1 MRLLLTAALVGAL
14 GLSAC
19 STGDP
24 EAAPSDPTAPSSSS
38 PSSSSSS
45 SEPTAASSARPAT
58 SAPTPLPATITGLHV
73 AGVQDGAWPDANVP
87 FGSLRLWDSGTG
99 WGQIETTRGRYDW
112 AQLDEALA
120 TAEANGMTDVLLVL
134 GTTPAWNARRITASD
149 YPAPGSAS
157 APRDLDAWDA
167 YVEAVATRYVGRIS
181 AYQIWN
187 EASLS
192 MFWDGTPAQMAE
204 LTERAHRIIT
214 RIDPAATVVAAST
227 TVRLSGAFDRFFPRY
242 LAALAERGW
251 PIDAFSAHLYPAS
264 RDDTDARAAF
274 IEQVTDA
281 LDAAGAP
288 DLPIWD
294 TELNYGLAGP
304 GADNPR
310 QTIRGSRARDWV
322 VQTTMDSLAL
332 GISRTYWYIW
342 TPEPYPLLGMQLT
355 DDSGA
360 VAGLRIVDQWLVG
373 GELGSCTP
381 SSGVTMCDVTKN
393 DVPSL
398 IAWSDAG
405 PTSLTPPI
413 GFTEV
418 CDTANS
424 CTTISGAITIDD
436 TPVRLLP

>member
-1 MRLLLTAALVGAL
+1 MRHLLTAALLGAL
-14 GLSAC
+14 TLSAC
-19 STGDP
+19 SAGEP
-24 EAAPSDPTAPSSSS
+24 EGTSSDPAAS
-38 PSSSSSS
+38 PSASPSA
-45 SEPTAASSARPAT
+45 SEPTPTASPSPST
-58 SAPTPLPATITGLHV
+58 IVPTPLPASITGLHV

-99 WGQIETTRGRYDW
+99 WGQIETTRGTYDW

-120 TAEANGMTDVLLVL
+120 TAEANGMSDVLLVL
-134 GTTPAWNARRITASD
+134 GTTPAWNAKRITAGD
-149 YPAPGSAS
+149 YPAPGAAS
-157 APRDLDAWDA
+157 APRDVDAWDA
-167 YVEAVATRYVGRIS
+167 YVEAVATRYAGRIS
-181 AYQIWN
+181 AYQVWN

-192 MFWDGTPAQMAE
+192 MFWDGTPAQMAD
-204 LTERAHRIIT
+204 LTDRAHRIIKE
-214 RIDPAATVVAAST
+214 IDPSATVVAAST
-227 TVRLSGAFDRFFPRY
+227 TVRLAGAFDRFFPRY
-242 LAALAERGW
+242 LAALAERDW
-251 PIDAFSAHLYPAS
+251 PVDAFSAHLYPAS

-274 IEQVTDA
+274 IAQVTDA

-355 DDSGA
+355 NDSGA
-360 VAGLRIVDQWLVG
+360 VAGLRIVDQWLVD
-373 GELGSCTP
+373 GELGACAQSA
-381 SSGVTMCDVTKN
+381 GVTVCDVMKN
-393 DVPSL
+393 DVPSA

-405 PTSLTPPI
+405 PTSFTAPE
-413 GFTEV
+413 GFTEY
-418 CDTANS
+418 CDTSNT
-424 CTTISGAITIDD
+424 CTPITGAIDVDD

>member
-1 MRLLLTAALVGAL
+1 MRLLLTTALLGAL
-14 GLSAC
+14 ALSAC
-19 STGDP
+19 STGEP
-24 EAAPSDPTAPSSSS
+24 TAAPSDPITPPSSSTSAPEPTVTASPS
-38 PSSSSSS
+38 PSSSAV
-45 SEPTAASSARPAT
+45 T
-58 SAPTPLPATITGLHV
+58 PTPVPASITGLHV

-120 TAEANGMTDVLLVL
+120 TAEANGMSDVLLVL
-134 GTTPAWNARRITASD
+134 GTTPAWNAKRITAGD
-149 YPAPGSAS
+149 YPAPGAAS

-167 YVEAVATRYVGRIS
+167 YVEAVASRYAGRIS

-192 MFWDGTPAQMAE
+192 MFWDGSPALMAD
-204 LTERAHRIIT
+204 LTDRAYRIIKQ
-214 RIDPAATVVAAST
+214 IDPAATVVAAST
-227 TVRLSGAFDRFFPRY
+227 TVRLSGAFNRFFPRY
-242 LAALAERGW
+242 LAALAERDW
-251 PIDAFSAHLYPAS
+251 PVDAFSAHLYPAS

-274 IEQVTDA
+274 IAQVTDA

-310 QTIRGSRARDWV
+310 QSITGSRARDWV

-342 TPEPYPLLGMQLT
+342 TPEPYPLLGLQLT
-355 DDSGA
+355 NDSGA
-360 VAGLRIVDQWLVG
+360 VAGLRIIDQWLVG
-373 GELGSCTP
+373 GELGACNQ
-381 SSGVTMCDVTKN
+381 SGAVTTCEVTKN
-393 DVPSL
+393 DVPSV

-405 PTSLTPPI
+405 PTSLTPPA
-413 GFTEV
+413 GFTEA
-418 CDTANS
+418 CDTENA
-424 CTTISGAITIDD
+424 CETITGAIDVD
-436 TPVRLLP
+436 ETPIRLLP